1 MDDKTKDF
9 YEKLQKQLE
18 EYTNWPAPYLF
29 KFIVPTDKSKI
40 QQILGFFE
48 DTPGAKSKTK
58 SSTKGQYTSI
68 SIEAT
73 MPSADAV
80 IKKYQQVSVVEGL
93 LSL

>member
-9 YEKLQKQLE
+9 YKKLQSQLE
-18 EYTNWPAPYLF
+18 DYTNWPAPYLF
-29 KFIVPTDKSKI
+29 KFIVPTDNSKVE
-40 QQILGFFE
+40 QILQFFE
-48 DTPGAKSKTK
+48 DTPGAQAKTK
-58 SSTKGQYTSI
+58 TSSKGHYTSI

-73 MPSADAV
+73 MSSAEAV